1 MCLLTVGCD
10 NLSQENYNKIKVGM
24 SLQEVEKLLGSS
36 PTCDWRWGMKTCT
49 WGTAEKHVKVQ
60 FVADKVAMYSAKGL
74 GDWSATPRGI
84 LWCRAPRT
92 RGKPSPAKG
101 WG

>member
-1 MCLLTVGCD
+1 MHKVSRIISMLLALSLCLMALGCD
-10 NLSQENYNKIKVGM
+10 NLTQENYNKIKVGM

-36 PTCDWRWGMKTCT
+36 PTCDSAVGMKNCT

-74 GDWSATPRGI
+74 
-84 LWCRAPRT
+84 
-92 RGKPSPAKG
+92 K
-101 WG
+101 

>member
-1 MCLLTVGCD
+1 MNKSSRIVTVLLALALSLTTVACD

-36 PTCDWRWGMKTCT
+36 PSCDSAVGMKNCT

-74 GDWSATPRGI
+74 
-84 LWCRAPRT
+84 
-92 RGKPSPAKG
+92 K
-101 WG
+101 

>member
-1 MCLLTVGCD
+1 MNRSSRIAAVMLVLALSLTTVACD

-36 PTCDWRWGMKTCT
+36 PTCDSAVGMKNCT

-74 GDWSATPRGI
+74 
-84 LWCRAPRT
+84 
-92 RGKPSPAKG
+92 K
-101 WG
+101 

>member
-1 MCLLTVGCD
+1 MNKSSRIVAVLLALALSLTTVACD

-24 SLQEVEKLLGSS
+24 NLQEVEKLLGSS
-36 PTCDWRWGMKTCT
+36 PTCDSAVGMKNCT

-74 GDWSATPRGI
+74 
-84 LWCRAPRT
+84 
-92 RGKPSPAKG
+92 K
-101 WG
+101 